1 MKATQPQ
8 VEQAVLLL
16 KQAATLEE
24 IKGKTGLNPAVIAFI
39 QETHGLEKP
48 WIIRKRLRE
57 EATLTNKIE
66 RASVS
71 TERDTEMIEL
81 AQSGFTLRQIATK
94 YGVSSER
101 IRKILKQ
108 KHALSPREIRKQ
120 KNAQV
125 EELKTE
131 TGHVL
136 SGWVKSHMGCTM
148 VELSLGTNIDKS
160 ECSANLPKNVKH
172 LVLKPRDL
180 SNSKSSAGQ
189 KWTDSQIL
197 ECIRKVGAFTLPLSK
212 EAYDRVIKSQGIDGP
227 SAVRILQRF
236 KTWNS
241 ACETAGVIPGRALRE
256 SYVRNWTDTDMI
268 FWLASFM
275 RQADTASYDAY
286 NQWSRHEAGAP
297 GAQTIRN
304 TLGPWSKCRELALL
318 ELRKEWTEN

>member
-8 VEQAVLLL
+8 IDQAVLLL
-16 KQAATLEE
+16 KQAATFKE
-24 IKGKTGLNPAVIAFI
+24 IIGKTGLDSTVITSI

-66 RASVS
+66 KVSVN
-71 TERDTEMIEL
+71 TERDMEIIEL
-81 AQSGFTLRQIATK
+81 AQSGLTLRQISAK

-108 KHALSPREIRKQ
+108 KNALSTREIRKQ

-131 TGHVL
+131 TGHIL
-136 SGWVKSHMGCTM
+136 SGWVKSYMGCTM
-148 VELSLGTNIDKS
+148 VELSLGTKIAKS
-160 ECSANLPKNVKH
+160 QCSVYLPKNVKH
-172 LVLKPRDL
+172 LVLKPGDL
-180 SNSKSSAGQ
+180 SKSNSWISQ
-189 KWTDSQIL
+189 KWTDNQIL
-197 ECIRKVGAFTLPLSK
+197 ECIRKAGALSSPLSYQTYERNVK
-212 EAYDRVIKSQGIDGP
+212 RQGIDGP
-227 SAVRILQRF
+227 SAIRVLQRF

-241 ACETAGVIPGRALRE
+241 VCETAGVIPGQALRE
-256 SYVRNWTDTDMI
+256 SYIRNWSDEDMI

-304 TLGPWSKCRELALL
+304 TFGPWSKCKELALL
-318 ELRKEWTEN
+318 SLRKEWTEN

>member
-8 VEQAVLLL
+8 IEQAVLLL

-24 IKGKTGLNPAVIAFI
+24 IKVKTGLNPTVITLI

-48 WIIRKRLRE
+48 WIIRKRQRE
-57 EATLTNKIE
+57 AATLITKAE
-66 RASVS
+66 KVSVN
-71 TERDTEMIEL
+71 TERDREIIEL
-81 AQSGFTLRQIATK
+81 AQSGCTLRQLSTK

-108 KHALSPREIRKQ
+108 KCALSTREIRKQ
-120 KNAQV
+120 KNVQV
-125 EELKTE
+125 EAQRSE
-131 TGHVL
+131 TGQIL
-136 SGWVKSHMGCTM
+136 DAWVRSHMGCTM

-172 LVLKPRDL
+172 LVLKPGVL
-180 SNSKSSAGQ
+180 SNGKSSAGQ

-197 ECIRKVGAFTLPLSK
+197 ECIRKVGAFTLPLSI
-212 EAYDRVIKSQGIDGP
+212 EAYDRVIKSQGIDAP

-241 ACETAGVIPGRALRE
+241 ACEIAGVIPGRALRE
-256 SYVRNWTDTDMI
+256 SYLRNWTDEHMI
-268 FWLASFM
+268 FWLASFL

-286 NQWSRHEAGAP
+286 NKWSRNQAGAP

-318 ELRKEWTEN
+318 ALRKEWAEN

>member
-24 IKGKTGLNPAVIAFI
+24 IKGKTGLNPTVITLI

-48 WIIRKRLRE
+48 WVIRRRQRE
-57 EATLTNKIE
+57 AATLITKTE
-66 RASVS
+66 KVSVN
-71 TERDTEMIEL
+71 TERDREIIEL
-81 AQSGFTLRQIATK
+81 AQSGFTLLQISTK

-108 KHALSPREIRKQ
+108 KSALSTREIRKQ

-125 EELKTE
+125 EALRSEAGQILAA
-131 TGHVL
+131 
-136 SGWVKSHMGCTM
+136 WVRSHKGCTM

-160 ECSANLPKNVKH
+160 ECAANLPKNVKH
-172 LVLKPRDL
+172 LVLKLGDL
-180 SNSKSSAGQ
+180 SNSNSWTGQ
-189 KWTDSQIL
+189 KWTDNQIL
-197 ECIRKVGAFTLPLSK
+197 ECIRKAGALSSPLSYK
-212 EAYDRVIKSQGIDGP
+212 IYESIIRSQGIDGP
-227 SAVRILQRF
+227 SAIRILQRF

-256 SYVRNWTDTDMI
+256 SYVRNWTGEDMI
-268 FWLASFM
+268 FWLASFL
-275 RQADTASYDAY
+275 RQADKASYDAY
-286 NQWSRHEAGAP
+286 NHWSRNQAGAP

-318 ELRKEWTEN
+318 ALRKEWTEN

>member
-8 VEQAVLLL
+8 LEQAILLL

-24 IKGKTGLNPAVIAFI
+24 IKGKTGLNPTVITLI
-39 QETHGLEKP
+39 QKTYGLEKP
-48 WIIRKRLRE
+48 WIIRKRQRE
-57 EATLTNKIE
+57 AATLITKTE
-66 RASVS
+66 KVSVN
-71 TERDTEMIEL
+71 TERDREIIEL
-81 AQSGFTLRQIATK
+81 AQSGFTLRQISTK

-108 KHALSPREIRKQ
+108 KSALTTREIRKQ

-125 EELKTE
+125 EVLRSEA
-131 TGHVL
+131 GHFL
-136 SGWVKSHMGCTM
+136 AAWVRSHMGCTM
-148 VELSLGTNIDKS
+148 VELLLGTNIDKS

-172 LVLKPRDL
+172 LVLKPGDL
-180 SNSKSSAGQ
+180 SKSNSWIAQ
-189 KWTDSQIL
+189 KWTDNQIL
-197 ECIRKVGAFTLPLSK
+197 ECIRQAGALSSPLSYK
-212 EAYDRVIKSQGIDGP
+212 TYERNIKSQGIDGP

-241 ACETAGVIPGRALRE
+241 ACETAGVTPGQAVRD
-256 SYVRNWTDTDMI
+256 SYLRNWSDEEMI